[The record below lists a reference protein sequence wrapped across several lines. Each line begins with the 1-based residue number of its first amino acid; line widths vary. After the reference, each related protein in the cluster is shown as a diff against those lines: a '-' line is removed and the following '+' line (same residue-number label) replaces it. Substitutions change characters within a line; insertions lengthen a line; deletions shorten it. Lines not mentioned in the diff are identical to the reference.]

1 MAVNNSAMN
10 KLLLGIISFIISTP
24 LVAQTLKEIAY
35 EKSPGWY
42 KMQTSSHLSADEF
55 LQNAA
60 AQLGLEEDEF
70 KIISTAKDDI
80 GFIHYRLQQFH
91 KGVAVEAGDLLL
103 HEFSNRLNS
112 FNGEWVPNLNININP
127 IITEHQAVSKALQM
141 VNAKTYMWESPKNE
155 AVIKDIS
162 HDKNASYYPKPTLV
176 IAQKDFNKQ
185 GEDYRL
191 MYKLDVY
198 AMTPLS
204 RQDIYV
210 DAQTGEVQFSLD
222 KIHTG
227 DVPGVAHTKYSGQQ
241 NITTDSIA
249 PEIFRLRE
257 SSTGGGIET
266 YNLGTTRDYTVA
278 QDFIDSN
285 NVWDNVNAFQDEVAT
300 DAHWGAQT
308 TYNYFLSRHN
318 RDSYDDKG
326 TKLLNFVHYGLNYAN
341 AFWDG
346 QRMTYG
352 DGNGSNFTALISLD
366 IAAHEMTHGVTQNT
380 AGLIY
385 QNEWGAL
392 NESFSDIFAATT
404 EAFGTPNNANYR
416 VGELITSS
424 GLGIRSMSNPK
435 SMGDPDTYLAGL
447 WYSGP
452 LDNGGV
458 HINSGV
464 QNFWFYVLSEGDS
477 SQNDLGSTYDV
488 DGIGM
493 DKAAQI
499 AYRNL
504 AFYLTKTSE
513 YYDARAG
520 SIQAAEDIY
529 GVCSSELKTVADA
542 WHAVGVGLKLQ
553 AGDLIINKIINP
565 ISSCGLGNSE
575 AVQLL
580 LRYYDCND
588 TLFAGDSISVG
599 LSVNNTQITNND
611 YFVLNQ
617 NMLAGDSLII
627 TFNQTVDL
635 SAFGFYSFK
644 AWINHSLDQDQ
655 SNDTIFEHLVKSSLQ
670 QNSDLAIVDLHSP
683 YSNCELTSSEMIEV
697 SYQFLGCDSISSSST
712 LKIGYSLNN
721 GTAVSESFSLTQ
733 TMYPGDTRFHTFSNP
748 VDLSAKGKYKMDVWV
763 QFPND
768 PDQSNDSILTRNL
781 QNPFPVTQHLY
792 TFENRDYTTDSMY
805 FKTTANSHIDIISTA
820 ADTDTLGLR
829 MTGSNPLEEG
839 KETLIFSRRNPWDFN
854 PSYSSFACACVD
866 ARDWDSVKVSF
877 DLKQTFSNTWI
888 QVVGRTERG
897 VSSLRLTV
905 DGTQVG
911 ETFQPITNKND
922 RFRLKEF
929 NLSQD
934 YNHSQFELCLEARN
948 YLAREFDPTP
958 NNEGDNAYIDNFRI
972 YNDGNIGIIEN
983 VMGSNF
989 EIYPNPSHGIF
1000 HVKFEGN
1007 IPNELDLEILNGNGQ
1022 ILKNFNVNKNKSE
1035 EEFKLDLRNYP
1046 KGLYFLKI
1054 GEGTQK
1060 LVIN

>member
-1 MAVNNSAMN
+1 MN
-10 KLLLGIISFIISTP
+10 KLLFGVLSFIISFP
-24 LVAQTLKEIAY
+24 LFAQSLNEIAE

-42 KMQTSSHLSADEF
+42 KMKANSQIGAIDF
-55 LQNAA
+55 LGNAA
-60 AQLGLEEDEF
+60 TQLGLEQDEF
-70 KIISTAKDDI
+70 KIISMAKDEI
-80 GFIHYRLQQFH
+80 GFTHYRLQQYH
-91 KGVAVEAGDLLL
+91 KGFPVEAADFLM
-103 HEFSNRLNS
+103 HEYANRLNS
-112 FNGEWVPNLNININP
+112 FNGEWVPNLSININP
-127 IITEHQAVSKALQM
+127 PITKHQAISKALQS
-141 VNAKTYMWESPKNE
+141 VNAETYMWESAKNE

-162 HDKNASYYPKPTLV
+162 HDVQATYYPKPELI
-176 IAQKDFNKQ
+176 IAQKDFNKK

-210 DAQTGEVQFSLD
+210 DAHTGEVVFSLD

-257 SSTGGGIET
+257 STTGGGIET
-266 YNLGTTRDYTVA
+266 YNLNTTRDYTVA

-285 NVWDNVNAFQDEVAT
+285 NVWDNANAFQDEVAT

-352 DGNGSNFTALISLD
+352 DGNGSSFTALISLD

-404 EAFGTPNNANYR
+404 EAFGTPNAANYR

-424 GLGIRSMSNPK
+424 GLGIRSMSDPK

-477 SQNDLGSTYDV
+477 AQNDLGNTYDV
-488 DGIGM
+488 TGIGM

-499 AYRNL
+499 SYRNL
-504 AFYLTKTSE
+504 AYYLTKTSE

-529 GVCSSELKTVADA
+529 GVCSTELKTVADA
-542 WHAVGVGLKLQ
+542 WHAVGVGQRLQ
-553 AGDLIINKIINP
+553 AGDLMINKIINP
-565 ISSCGLGNSE
+565 NTSCGLGNAE

-588 TLFAGDSISVG
+588 TLFAGDSISAG
-599 LSVNNTQITNND
+599 LSFNNTLIASND
-611 YFVLNQ
+611 YFVLAQ
-617 NMLAGDSLII
+617 NMLAGDSLLI

-635 SAFGFYSFK
+635 SAFGFYTFK

-670 QNSDLAIVDLHSP
+670 QNSDIAIVDLHSP
-683 YSNCELTSSEMIEV
+683 FSGCELTNSENIEV
-697 SYQFLGCDSISSSST
+697 SYQFLGCDSISGSST
-712 LKIGYSLNN
+712 LKIGYCLNN
-721 GTAVSESFSLTQ
+721 GTSVSESFTLVQ
-733 TMYPGDTRFHTFSNP
+733 TLFPGDIGIHTFSNP
-748 VDLSAKGKYKMDVWV
+748 IDLSAKGQYKFDVWV
-763 QFPND
+763 EFPND
-768 PDQSNDSILTRNL
+768 PDNSNDSILTRNI
-781 QNPFPVTQHLY
+781 QNPYPVAEHLY
-792 TFENRDYTTDSMY
+792 TFENRDYTVDSMY
-805 FKTTANSHIDIISTA
+805 FRSTSNSRIDIVSAA

-829 MTGSNPLEEG
+829 MTGSNPIEEG
-839 KETLIFSRRNPWDFN
+839 KELLIFSRRNPWDFN

-888 QVVGRTERG
+888 QVLGRSQRG
-897 VSSLRLTV
+897 VSSFRVTV
-905 DGTQVG
+905 DGVQFG

-922 RFRLKEF
+922 RFRLREF
-929 NLSQD
+929 NLSQNH
-934 YNHSQFELCLEARN
+934 NHSQFELCLEARN
-948 YLAREFDPTP
+948 YLAEEFDPTP

-972 YNDGNIGIIEN
+972 YNDGNISLPEN
-983 VMGSNF
+983 ISNSIF
-989 EIYPNPSHGIF
+989 EIYPNPSKGIF
-1000 HVKFEGN
+1000 NIKIDGN
-1007 IPNELDLEILNGNGQ
+1007 TSDELKLEILNGNGQ
-1022 ILKNFNVNKNKSE
+1022 ILKSLNVNESFNEGKLI
-1035 EEFKLDLRNYP
+1035 LDLHELP

-1054 GEGTQK
+1054 GDNTEK
-1060 LVIN
+1060 LLLGF